1 MQDYVI
7 RRLSA
12 QRAIDEVAAQ
22 AHQVRTD
29 TRLTDEGK
37 TEKLTPL
44 NKKAVEILEK
54 AVAECAQSAQVKQK
68 GLSDLTAEVGAVDP
82 AEVASKAAVLT
93 PALASMDYESILRLY
108 EARAND
114 PAERALIE
122 QYINIKIDSDG
133 HSADKQVFVE
143 RFGQV
148 SQRIYKT
155 LPGAEKLGKVQ
166 AEANYLQSVHDVFA
180 HQLKEWQG
188 VKIEGASKVGRQ
200 FDLTTIEKFEQNMS

>member
-1 MQDYVI
+1 MQDYMI
-7 RRLSA
+7 RRLSTK
-12 QRAIDEVAAQ
+12 RAIDEVAAQ
-22 AHQVRTD
+22 AHQVKTD
-29 TRLTDEGK
+29 TRLTGEGK
-37 TEKLTPL
+37 TEKLAPL
-44 NKKAVEILEK
+44 NQKAVELLEK
-54 AVAECAQSAQVKQK
+54 AVAEFAQSAQVKQQNVET
-68 GLSDLTAEVGAVDP
+68 LTAEVGTVDP

-114 PAERALIE
+114 HAERALIE

-133 HSADKQVFVE
+133 HSAEKQMFVE

-166 AEANYLQSVHDVFA
+166 AEADYLQSVHDVFA

-188 VKIEGASKVGRQ
+188 VKIEGHSKIGRR
-200 FDLTTIEKFEQNMS
+200 FDIGTLERYEQTLA